1 MNTATR
7 TQRPEELR
15 IFVERLMHFMNLWT
29 VYKDTLSGHYIPST
43 GKVHV
48 ENKDRIEF
56 PVGIT
61 MMFVLYSYFYSLVED
76 SDDGLNGFRVWRE
89 VWPHEEAAIS
99 AVEAR
104 VLPFV
109 DRLRLFRNRL
119 GFHGSRTRSHE
130 AAGFDLFNQHSGTE
144 IYDAMRL
151 YKSLGAALLGMDTA
165 VHANNSED
173 QVRCRAWIDEVA
185 ARAATQI

>member
-29 VYKDTLSGHYIPST
+29 IYKDTLSGHYVPSV
-43 GKVHV
+43 GKAHV

-89 VWPHEEAAIS
+89 VWPSEEVAIS
-99 AVEAR
+99 AWRQGYCLSWTGSGCFAIALDFMEAER
-104 VLPFV
+104 GATKLLDSTCSTNIPGQRFMTRC
-109 DRLRLFRNRL
+109 DYTSRWELHYLGWTLLFTQTIWKTRL
-119 GFHGSRTRSHE
+119 
-130 AAGFDLFNQHSGTE
+130 
-144 IYDAMRL
+144 
-151 YKSLGAALLGMDTA
+151 
-165 VHANNSED
+165 V
-173 QVRCRAWIDEVA
+173 VA
-185 ARAATQI
+185 RGLTT